1 MLVAPRDVA
10 VGVPHLA
17 VILLHPRE
25 VSCAVRGPLPKICCP
40 WGSDTF
46 QTVL

>member
-1 MLVAPRDVA
+1 MPVLVAPCGVA

-25 VSCAVRGPLPKICCP
+25 VSCVMCHAGAPAKDLLSL
-40 WGSDTF
+40 G
-46 QTVL
+46 Q